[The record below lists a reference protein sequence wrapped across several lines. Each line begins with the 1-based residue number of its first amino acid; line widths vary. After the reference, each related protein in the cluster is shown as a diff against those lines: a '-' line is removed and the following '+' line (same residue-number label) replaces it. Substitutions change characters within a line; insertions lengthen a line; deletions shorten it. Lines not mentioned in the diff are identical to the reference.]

1 MSFEVMTEQANVL
14 TVGIDGHACEVQLQ
28 GKEEWQA
35 IELAPTDFKDAE
47 GKPLANWKGI
57 KQFRL
62 DDSERLR
69 PPRGS
74 QAKTKLIGAPWKGKP
89 PKFRNLRWK
98 TD

>member
-1 MSFEVMTEQANVL
+1 MSFDVRAAQANVL
-14 TVGIDGHACEVQLQ
+14 TVGIDDHACEVQLQ

-35 IELAPTDFKDAE
+35 IEFSPTDFKDAE

-74 QAKTKLIGAPWKGKP
+74 QAKAKLIGAPWKGKP
-89 PKFRNLRWK
+89 PEFRNLRWK
-98 TD
+98 IE